1 MDNITENMDNI
12 TITSLFYPVMI
23 IVCLFIIYSNEKKRR
38 QYKKENM
45 EVLFFLNEDDKTMRL
60 TSRLLL
66 VFMIISSGAVLMDSF
81 NRTGLYS
88 IETITMML
96 LPIMFIVLYV
106 PLSRKTKV
114 TTLGIFK
121 RLSLVRWDEIKGV
134 DYIKPDSKGKQK
146 VKILYKT
153 SYKDTTLEIM
163 FNKDDEQLEEFK
175 KTVKEYRNKKKDKK
189 SGK

>member
-1 MDNITENMDNI
+1 MNNI

-38 QYKKENM
+38 QYKRENM
-45 EVLFFLNEDDKTMRL
+45 EILFFLNEDDKTMRF

-66 VFMIISSGAVLMDSF
+66 IFMIISSGAVLLDSYK
-81 NRTGLYS
+81 RTGLYS
-88 IETITMML
+88 VETITMAV

-106 PLSRKTKV
+106 PLSKKTKI

-121 RLSLVRWDEIKGV
+121 RLNLIRWDDIKGV
-134 DYIKPDSKGKQK
+134 DYIKPDIKGKQK

-153 SYKDTTLEIM
+153 SYRDMTLEIV
-163 FNKDDEQLEEFK
+163 FRKDDEQLNEFK
-175 KTVKEYRNKKKDKK
+175 KTVKEYRSKKKDKK
-189 SGK
+189 IGR